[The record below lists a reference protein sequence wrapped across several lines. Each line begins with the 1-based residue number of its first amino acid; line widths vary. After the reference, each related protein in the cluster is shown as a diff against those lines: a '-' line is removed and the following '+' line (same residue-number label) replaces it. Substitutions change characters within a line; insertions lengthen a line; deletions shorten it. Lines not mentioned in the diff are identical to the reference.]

1 MQLAKG
7 CFGIL
12 KVTPSLTT
20 REESL
25 IKVINKHPRANNSE
39 TKVNKVVPKD
49 GTQGWVG
56 LAYAQVQIE
65 EAPPWLNLG
74 VVEYWLES
82 TTIEVKE
89 KQLKVEYTQM
99 FDGNPYNDKVHD

>member
-74 VVEYWLES
+74 VGEYWLES

-89 KQLKVEYTQM
+89 KHNVLRAIYLYS
-99 FDGNPYNDKVHD
+99 GH

>member
-1 MQLAKG
+1 
-7 CFGIL
+7 L

-89 KQLKVEYTQM
+89 KHNVLRAIYLYS
-99 FDGNPYNDKVHD
+99 GH

>member
-1 MQLAKG
+1 
-7 CFGIL
+7 L

-89 KQLKVEYTQM
+89 KHNVLRAIYLYI
-99 FDGNPYNDKVHD
+99 GH

>member
-7 CFGIL
+7 CSGIL

-74 VVEYWLES
+74 VGEYWLES

-89 KQLKVEYTQM
+89 KHNVLRAIYLYS
-99 FDGNPYNDKVHD
+99 GH

>member
-1 MQLAKG
+1 
-7 CFGIL
+7 L

-74 VVEYWLES
+74 VGEYWLES

-89 KQLKVEYTQM
+89 KHNVLRAIYLYS
-99 FDGNPYNDKVHD
+99 GH